1 MSETKPKPCPFCGS
15 KSVRIFRTE
24 FMKKNG
30 SYRTRYNAYCGN
42 CKARGPQY
50 IANGIGMNELS
61 RRECQSA
68 FDKAL
73 DAWNRGAGEHHAD

>member
-1 MSETKPKPCPFCGS
+1 MSEIKPKPCPFCGS

-50 IANGIGMNELS
+50 IANGIGMNELNA
-61 RRECQSA
+61 RKAYLKLRMERK
-68 FDKAL
+68 FDSKRL
-73 DAWNRGAGEHHAD
+73 DEVF